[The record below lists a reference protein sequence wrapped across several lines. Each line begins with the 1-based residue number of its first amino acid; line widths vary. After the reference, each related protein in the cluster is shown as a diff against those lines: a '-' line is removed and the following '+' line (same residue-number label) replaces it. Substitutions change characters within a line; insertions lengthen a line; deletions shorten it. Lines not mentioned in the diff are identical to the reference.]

1 MQGPA
6 RAQRAQSRVVSDP
19 TAGLEELLFSCRVF
33 RFTCVTLSEAAL
45 LGVEGLLAARALE
58 LGLAEGLSRML
69 LVLQLGVDG
78 LYVLAGVGP
87 GHCALGLSKGI
98 TDTYRQPGLRV
109 AGQS

>member
-1 MQGPA
+1 MH
-6 RAQRAQSRVVSDP
+6 VK
-19 TAGLEELLFSCRVF
+19 FSKSPLPGDVD
-33 RFTCVTLSEAAL
+33 LPS
-45 LGVEGLLAARALE
+45 ARALE

-78 LYVLAGVGP
+78 LYDLAGVGP

-98 TDTYRQPGLRV
+98 TDTYLQPGLRV